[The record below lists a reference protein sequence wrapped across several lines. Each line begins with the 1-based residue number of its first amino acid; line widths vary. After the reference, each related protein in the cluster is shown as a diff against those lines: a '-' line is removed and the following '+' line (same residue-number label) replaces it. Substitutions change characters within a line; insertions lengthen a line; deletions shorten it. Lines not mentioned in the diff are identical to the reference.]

1 MGDAYPAS
9 WADIPGIALGWLRL
23 PATHND
29 MSEPE
34 GETAESES
42 WDVAAVFSGGHTQHV
57 GSFQFRLAEQ
67 RWVWSEDVA
76 RMHGYT
82 PGEVEPTTELL
93 LSHKHPDDR
102 AKVAEILERVK
113 TGGLFSSRHRII
125 DSGGKIHWVVVVS
138 DRMTDEN
145 GEITGTQ
152 GYYIDVTS
160 GIQSDLTTAMASVVE
175 SRAVIDQAKGILMAA
190 YGIDADRAFEILK
203 WRSQATQ
210 VKLRTVATR
219 LVEAVMREGLAPET
233 VTVIDHLLLV
243 EGPPD
248 DDDDDEA

>member
-1 MGDAYPAS
+1 MGDSYAAS
-9 WADIPGIALGWLRL
+9 WADNPGIALGWLRL

-67 RWVWSEDVA
+67 RWVWSEEVA

-102 AKVAEILERVK
+102 AKVAEILERVQ

-145 GEITGTQ
+145 GEITGTH

-160 GIQSDLTTAMASVVE
+160 GIQSDLTMAMASVVE

-248 DDDDDEA
+248 DDDDEA

>member
-138 DRMTDEN
+138 DRMTDED
-145 GEITGTQ
+145 GEITGTH